1 MPPNGTRHIQN
12 SHLLITSNLSA
23 SLVMLAFR
31 SKHET
36 RNWRLKIRRRL
47 RVGISRRVEIRFVS
61 FEFRPLDDSSIQS
74 LNHLMIPVV
83 HHSLFIIHRFP
94 LLVYSK
100 LHTFENIIL
109 GAKLRVCRLLP
120 LGGTYSRN
128 VTNFCKV
135 FTAMQGRRCLFI

>member
-1 MPPNGTRHIQN
+1 
-12 SHLLITSNLSA
+12 
-23 SLVMLAFR
+23 MLAFR

-83 HHSLFIIHRFP
+83 HRSLFIIPRFP

-120 LGGTYSRN
+120 LGGTYPKN
-128 VTNFCKV
+128 VTNFREV